1 VQEDRESR
9 KAERALAASGQ
20 KVLVY
25 AEGAPELAAYI
36 VSALLL
42 IGLGVWLT
50 SIVLNWIVGPALAVF
65 FVLVLTP
72 VCRRAQARWALR
84 RGDGA

>member
-1 VQEDRESR
+1 VQEDREAR

-20 KVLVY
+20 KVSAY
-25 AEGAPELAAYI
+25 AEGAPELAAY
-36 VSALLL
+36 VLTALLL

-50 SIVLNWIVGPALAVF
+50 SIVLNWIVGPALAIF
-65 FVLVLTP
+65 FVVVLTP

-84 RGDGA
+84 RGNGA